1 MRRDENRK
9 AALAVG
15 VVVVMAAGVAACSK
29 RQPAGEKPAGLPAAP
44 SAASAPSAAPAPA
57 PAPAAPA
64 APAAPVAPAAAA
76 KGAGGGGEA
85 EVVPSAPD
93 PAQTI
98 AGTIRLPAARKKDVK
113 AGDTIFLIARRAG
126 GPPGPGSMLAVQR
139 LTAGDFPMPF
149 TLSGRDAMVPGTP
162 FEGLVS
168 LTVRVDKD
176 GDAITRR
183 KGDVYGQANGVK
195 VGTQNVPLSLDTLQA
210 EDVTLGGAPMGGGN
224 PHGGLPPGH
233 P

>member
-1 MRRDENRK
+1 MRREGNRP
-9 AALAVG
+9 AVVGVALALAAV
-15 VVVVMAAGVAACSK
+15 AAGCPK
-29 RQPAGEKPAGLPAAP
+29 REPAGDKPAGLPAAP
-44 SAASAPSAAPAPA
+44 SASPTPTA
-57 PAPAAPA
+57 APAAPA
-64 APAAPVAPAAAA
+64 APAPPAAPGTTAVVA
-76 KGAGGGGEA
+76 KGVGEA
-85 EVVPSAPD
+85 EVVPSPPD
-93 PAQTI
+93 PAHTI

-113 AGDTIFLIARRAG
+113 PGDTIFLIARRAG

-210 EDVTLGGAPMGGGN
+210 EDVTLGGAMPGGN